1 MALLYCAHKPMKL
14 LWFQWCQTRFMYMK
28 KAEIYKKCFTVLGL
42 QENAD
47 QNTVRRRYI
56 ELVKKVHPDS
66 GSPEASQER
75 FQEVDNAFKILQ
87 GKFAKNRRGIYD
99 EEEEAKIFDI
109 KHTAPQHRQ
118 YLSFEGIGFG
128 TPSQRQRQYEQFKVL
143 KVQER
148 ILEHR
153 VQKVQAKSGD
163 IMKKTS
169 QHNIKTKYG
178 FDRVVE
184 DLIQEAMS
192 KGDFNNLS
200 GAGKPLSDAQAQN
213 PYLDFTTHKLNK
225 ILIDNGF
232 TPEWI
237 MLQRDIRNEAD
248 KLRDSLI
255 DHRQYLGATP
265 LCDTDRSKWEL
276 IVASFKDDVEK
287 INKMIDKFNL
297 IVPLMNKQ
305 MFRIKLNDVANDI
318 LNDDTIP
325 HSKERVSDDKTVIK
339 ENPQTNFL
347 TFFWSLF

>member
-1 MALLYCAHKPMKL
+1 M
-14 LWFQWCQTRFMYMK
+14 
-28 KAEIYKKCFTVLGL
+28 
-42 QENAD
+42 
-47 QNTVRRRYI
+47 
-56 ELVKKVHPDS
+56 
-66 GSPEASQER
+66 
-75 FQEVDNAFKILQ
+75 
-87 GKFAKNRRGIYD
+87 
-99 EEEEAKIFDI
+99 
-109 KHTAPQHRQ
+109 
-118 YLSFEGIGFG
+118 
-128 TPSQRQRQYEQFKVL
+128 
-143 KVQER
+143 
-148 ILEHR
+148 
-153 VQKVQAKSGD
+153 QKVQAKSGD

-265 LCDTDRSKWEL
+265 LSDTDRSKWEL